1 MKFNIHFT
9 LQCKY
14 ISFLNVSYMI
24 IHVSKISSRRVGSC
38 CVGFFI
44 CVNILEEKSDDEVF
58 FDTIYIYISTH
69 FLKV

>member
-1 MKFNIHFT
+1 
-9 LQCKY
+9 
-14 ISFLNVSYMI
+14 MI

>member
-1 MKFNIHFT
+1 
-9 LQCKY
+9 
-14 ISFLNVSYMI
+14 MI

-58 FDTIYIYISTH
+58 FDTYIYIYLHI
-69 FLKV
+69 F